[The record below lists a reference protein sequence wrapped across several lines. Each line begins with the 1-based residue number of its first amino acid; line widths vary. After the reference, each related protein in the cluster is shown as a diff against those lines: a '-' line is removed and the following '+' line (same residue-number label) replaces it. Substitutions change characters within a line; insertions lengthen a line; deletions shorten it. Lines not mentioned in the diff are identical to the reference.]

1 MNTEV
6 MQPPQLTN
14 KRLLLLGVSSV
25 VLCISFIMAIFAPFP
40 LAMASILYGR
50 TKGFLIGIMG
60 LVLTLGFAQFMY
72 RDSTLTGFYFMVLIL
87 GLGIGEIAN
96 RGISPV
102 KGIVVLGLS
111 FMTLAGALTFSYL
124 KSQNVTLEQFIVRE
138 LKSSS
143 DKLAEQKEAI
153 AQSSDKNSVELL
165 QLLDRPDLLAKQMI
179 ESLPMYFFVGVF
191 VMLWFNTFLALKSR
205 RLLLSGQDHAFSE
218 KNLLNFKVP
227 FAVIYPLIAGLAMAV
242 FGAKFGLE
250 AWGLIIVQCLGVF
263 YFFQGF
269 GIFSDLLSFLGVRGF
284 FRTLL
289 VMVTIFMANYLI
301 AVAGLFDNWFD
312 FRKYFVKQKTED

>member
-1 MNTEV
+1 MYKDVT
-6 MQPPQLTN
+6 
-14 KRLLLLGVSSV
+14 LL
-25 VLCISFIMAIFAPFP
+25 
-40 LAMASILYGR
+40 
-50 TKGFLIGIMG
+50 
-60 LVLTLGFAQFMY
+60 
-72 RDSTLTGFYFMVLIL
+72 GFYFMVLIL

-102 KGIVVLGLS
+102 KGIVILGLS
-111 FMTLAGALTFSYL
+111 FMTLSGTLMFSYL

-153 AQSSDKNSVELL
+153 AQSTDKNSVELL

-227 FAVIYPLIAGLAMAV
+227 FVVIYPLIAGLAMAV
-242 FGAKFGLE
+242 FGTKYGLE
-250 AWGLIIVQCLGVF
+250 TWGLIIVQCLGVF

-284 FRTLL
+284 FRTIL
-289 VMVTIFMANYLI
+289 VMLTIFMANYLI

>member
-50 TKGFLIGIMG
+50 TKGLLIGIMG
-60 LVLTLGFAQFMY
+60 LVLTLSFAQFMY
-72 RDSTLTGFYFMVLIL
+72 KDVTLLGFYFMVLIL

-102 KGIVVLGLS
+102 KGIVILGLS
-111 FMTLAGALTFSYL
+111 FMTLSGALMFSYL

-153 AQSSDKNSVELL
+153 AKSSDKNSVELL

-205 RLLLSGQDHAFSE
+205 RLLLSGQDHTFSE

-227 FAVIYPLIAGLAMAV
+227 FLAIYPLIAGLAMAV
-242 FGAKFGLE
+242 FGDKYGLE
-250 AWGLIIVQCLGVF
+250 VWGLMIVQCLGVF

-269 GIFSDLLSFLGVRGF
+269 GIFSDLLTFLGVRGF

-312 FRKYFVKQKTED
+312 FRKYFVKRKTED